1 MATTFE
7 VKGLKELN
15 KFLQQL
21 PAKVETNIMRGA
33 LRAAAKPVMEAAKAN
48 APTGEPSESAKRRYK
63 LYNGALRDSIRI
75 SSRIDRRNKQVK
87 ARVIVGGKSKKT
99 GADVFYAYIVEFKGS
114 RPHSLRKGGKGPVT
128 HPGMDPNPF
137 LRTALDSQAGEA
149 IKAAGEYIKKRL
161 MTKHGIDTSD
171 IIIEVEE

>member
-1 MATTFE
+1 MTVEFE

-21 PAKVETNIMRGA
+21 PAKVEANIMRGA
-33 LRAAAKPVMEAAKAN
+33 MRAAANPVMAAAKAN
-48 APTGEPSESAKRRYK
+48 APTGDPSETNKRKYN

-99 GADVFYAYIVEFKGS
+99 GADVFYSHIVEYGA
-114 RPHSLRKGGKGPVT
+114 RAHSVNKGGKGFAN
-128 HPGMDPNPF
+128 HPGIQPNPF
-137 LRTALDSQAGEA
+137 MRPALDSEAGEA
-149 IKAAGEYIKKRL
+149 IKAAGEYVKKRL
-161 MTKHGIDTSD
+161 RTKHGINTAD
-171 IIIEVEE
+171 IIIEVDE

>member
-1 MATTFE
+1 MAATFE

-48 APTGEPSESAKRRYK
+48 APTGEPSESARKRYK

-99 GADVFYAYIVEFKGS
+99 GADVFYSHIIEHGA
-114 RPHSLRKGGKGPVT
+114 RPHSVKKGGKGPVT
-128 HPGMDPNPF
+128 HPGLSPRPF
-137 LRTALDSQAGEA
+137 MRPALDSQAGEA
-149 IKAAGEYIKKRL
+149 IKAAGEYVKKRL